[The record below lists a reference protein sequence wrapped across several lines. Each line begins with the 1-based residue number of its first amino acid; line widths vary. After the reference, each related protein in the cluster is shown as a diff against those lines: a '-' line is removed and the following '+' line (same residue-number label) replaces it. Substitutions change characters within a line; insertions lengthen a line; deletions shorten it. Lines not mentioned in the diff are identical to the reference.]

1 MMIEISP
8 PNEELIDVNVWV
20 GTRRGNLLVG
30 DIRYYWQTISGLQES
45 VLPRENV
52 FYFFHGKWI
61 FILSAMYSDIILL
74 QVVTSWSMG
83 NASPSFMVTAAIAER
98 LVISV
103 TRVPRLFGLEYR
115 LATSAPL
122 PVANPFPAALLGVL
136 AGDYCPIYELH
147 FAPENIIVVGDSGG
161 GILAYQLARY
171 CTSFGEP
178 ERTTTLKKMIQ
189 WVVARLAL

>member
-1 MMIEISP
+1 
-8 PNEELIDVNVWV
+8 
-20 GTRRGNLLVG
+20 
-30 DIRYYWQTISGLQES
+30 
-45 VLPRENV
+45 
-52 FYFFHGKWI
+52 
-61 FILSAMYSDIILL
+61 
-74 QVVTSWSMG
+74 
-83 NASPSFMVTAAIAER
+83 MVTAAIAER

-171 CTSFGEP
+171 CTSFGLYGSCQDLVRLLTSTRIMCVRGVKSWHSVLSLLGKPP
-178 ERTTTLKKMIQ
+178 EISQM
-189 WVVARLAL
+189 V